1 MFSIRVSRFTG
12 RSAGQ
17 ERIQAIAVAALVVA
31 CNPAPSAD
39 EVGAIF
45 TGSCAGST
53 CHIGYSGGP
62 AEELDLAPEAMCA
75 DLVGVPSI
83 QAGGEVRL
91 VPGDAGA
98 SYLLCKIDRDCDR
111 RASGTALMPP
121 GTLGLDGADVNRVAD
136 WIAAGAPGC
145 SDPDQRA
152 PAFVGASAA
161 MGLASAIRVGWS
173 PATDEAT
180 SAVDIVYLVYEA
192 EAPGA
197 QDFSAPSYVSQP
209 GATSF
214 TAVPLPVSSTRY
226 YVVRARDAAGNTD
239 ANVVEVSATTLETA
253 DETPPSF
260 AGVESAAPSG
270 SSSVILGWS
279 AASDD
284 VSPPE
289 LIRYRVYV
297 ATASGDQDFSA
308 PAVETDA
315 GVAEA
320 IVSALSL
327 DTTYFFVVRAVDALD
342 NEEENTVER
351 SSMTAGPVSFAADVQ
366 PIFDRSCGGNAC
378 HAGVNPAE
386 GLDLG
391 AGVSHGELVGVPAGQ
406 CGERLRV
413 SPGDPEASYL
423 VDKLRGVD
431 LCAGTRM
438 PKSGSLP
445 AAEIQ
450 IIADWIAQGA
460 EDN

>member
-1 MFSIRVSRFTG
+1 MFPIRGSRFTDRGASHG
-12 RSAGQ
+12 RIS
-17 ERIQAIAVAALVVA
+17 AIAVAAVVVA
-31 CNPAPSAD
+31 CGPAPSAE

-45 TGSCAGST
+45 TVSCSGST
-53 CHIGYSGGP
+53 CHTGYSGGP

-75 DLVGVPSI
+75 DLVRVPSI
-83 QAGGEVRL
+83 QASGEIRL

-121 GTLGLDGADVNRVAD
+121 GTLGLDGGDVDRIAD

-145 SDPDQRA
+145 SEPDERA
-152 PAFVGASAA
+152 PAFAGASAA
-161 MGLASAIRVGWS
+161 MGLASAIRVEWS
-173 PATDEAT
+173 PAADEAT
-180 SAVDIVYLVYEA
+180 SAADIVYLVYEA

-197 QDFSAPSYVSQP
+197 QDFSAPSHVSQP
-209 GATSF
+209 GATSV

-239 ANVVEVSATTLETA
+239 DNVVEVSATTLETA

-260 AGVESAAPSG
+260 AGVESATPSG

-279 AASDD
+279 AAIDD

-289 LIRYRVYV
+289 AIRYRIYV
-297 ATASGDQDFSA
+297 ATAPGDQDFAA
-308 PAVETDA
+308 PAVETEA
-315 GVAEA
+315 GATEA
-320 IVSALSL
+320 SVSGLAPE
-327 DTTYFFVVRAVDALD
+327 TTYFFVVRAVDALL
-342 NEEENTVER
+342 NEEDNTEER
-351 SSMTAGPVSFAADVQ
+351 SSMTGGPVSFAADVQ
-366 PIFDRSCGGNAC
+366 PIFDANCGGNAC
-378 HAGVNPAE
+378 HAGLNPAE

-391 AGVSHGELVGVPAGQ
+391 AGVSHGELVGVPADQ

-413 SPGDPEASYL
+413 APADPEASYL
-423 VDKLRGVD
+423 MDKLRGVD
-431 LCAGTRM
+431 LCSGTRM
-438 PKSGSLP
+438 PKSGPLP